1 MAMVASAIANDGV
14 LMKPYLVS
22 TVRAPDLRVIE
33 HTSPEEL
40 SSSLS
45 RDTAGALNAMMQGVV
60 ASGTGSNARIGGI
73 TVAGK
78 TGTAETG
85 TDASPH
91 TWFVSFAP
99 ADDPV
104 VAVAVLVENGGDL
117 GSEATGG
124 RVAAPIAKAVM
135 EAAISSAAGGS

>member
-1 MAMVASAIANDGV
+1 MVAATIANDGV

-22 TVRAPDLRVIE
+22 TVRDPDLKVIE
-33 HTSPEEL
+33 HTSPEVY
-40 SSSLS
+40 SSSLG
-45 RDTAGALNAMMQGVV
+45 RDTAGALNAMMQAVV
-60 ASGTGSNARIGGI
+60 ADGTGKNAQIAGI

-78 TGTAETG
+78 TGTSETG
-85 TDASPH
+85 TDADPH
-91 TWFVSFAP
+91 TWFVAFAP

-124 RVAAPIAKAVM
+124 RVSAPIAKAVIQ
-135 EAAISSAAGGS
+135 AAIDSAAGG